1 LKRREVIEPLQ
12 KKPDRPQLSFAVE
25 PSLRERFRKA
35 AGGHGGMTSALQK
48 FVKTFVD
55 NRGKI
60 AIVPSEG
67 QVAGI
72 FVPLDKALMDK
83 LSAVASP
90 MSAEDLLEEM
100 ARSLALGAGDQV
112 SVKVPRNVA
121 AAVYA
126 FVSFV
131 AEPQADARQKLLQ
144 VLMRDMFWRSERKQE
159 E

>member
-1 LKRREVIEPLQ
+1 
-12 KKPDRPQLSFAVE
+12 
-25 PSLRERFRKA
+25 
-35 AGGHGGMTSALQK
+35 MTSVLQR

-60 AIVPSEG
+60 AIVPGEG

-90 MSAEDLLEEM
+90 MTAEDLLEEM
-100 ARSLALGAGDQV
+100 ARALALGAGDQV
-112 SVKVPRNVA
+112 SVTVPRNVA

-131 AEPQADARQKLLQ
+131 AEPQTDAHKKLLQ
-144 VLMRDMFWRSERKQE
+144 ALTRDLFWRSEPKQE

>member
-1 LKRREVIEPLQ
+1 
-12 KKPDRPQLSFAVE
+12 
-25 PSLRERFRKA
+25 
-35 AGGHGGMTSALQK
+35 MTSALQK

-67 QVAGI
+67 HVTGI

-83 LSAVASP
+83 LSAIARP

-112 SVKVPRNVA
+112 SVTVPRITA

-126 FVSFV
+126 FASFM
-131 AEPQADARQKLLQ
+131 AEPQTDSRQKLLQ
-144 VLMRDMFWRSERKQE
+144 VLMRDIFWRSERKQE
-159 E
+159 ES